1 MPFYHIHTTLLD
13 ITFYVKK
20 KKEENRDTKCIV
32 VRVVFADKA
41 YHFQSWNWVLQ
52 VVYLTYKTIILLD
65 WSNNNFATLVHQT
78 KQ

>member
-32 VRVVFADKA
+32 VVRVVFADKA
-41 YHFQSWNWVLQ
+41 YHFQRGKWVSQ
-52 VVYLTYKTIILLD
+52 VGAYQQNDDSL
-65 WSNNNFATLVHQT
+65 
-78 KQ
+78 